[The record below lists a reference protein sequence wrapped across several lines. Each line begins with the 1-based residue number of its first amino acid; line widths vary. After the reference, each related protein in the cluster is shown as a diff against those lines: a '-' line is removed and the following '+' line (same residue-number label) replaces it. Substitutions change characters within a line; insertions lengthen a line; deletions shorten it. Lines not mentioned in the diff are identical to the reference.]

1 MQGGFLEMLSNFK
14 EILFRLKWI
23 FMSPE
28 ARYAYLWNQTRAG
41 MQVVYSDTYS
51 MKRRKN

>member
-1 MQGGFLEMLSNFK
+1 MLSNFGA
-14 EILFRLKWI
+14 ILFKLKWI

-41 MQVVYSDTYS
+41 MQVVHTNAFLV
-51 MKRRKN
+51 KRSKN

>member
-1 MQGGFLEMLSNFK
+1 MLSNFGV
-14 EILFRLKWI
+14 ILFKLKWT

-41 MQVVYSDTYS
+41 MQMVHADSLLVKGS
-51 MKRRKN
+51 KN

>member
-1 MQGGFLEMLSNFK
+1 MLSNFRA
-14 EILFRLKWI
+14 ILFKLKWI

-41 MQVVYSDTYS
+41 MQVVHTDTFLV
-51 MKRRKN
+51 KRSNN